1 MRSPIESIKTEYLR
15 RHAKNHNYSLR
26 AFARLLGVSS
36 GRVSQLFSGKRQ
48 LTLKTGEK
56 ICDALGYSN
65 DDKRKFLAAIQTQ
78 RSGSK
83 RADAHIENEFA
94 FVKERE
100 AIELTA
106 AEEAIVCDPLH
117 FAIIALMETS
127 DFRSE
132 IQWIAQR
139 LARTSI
145 EIRAAL
151 ANLIAVQLVH
161 QTPTGKITL
170 VKVKNGVVR
179 TRSDVSSKSLQRAHK
194 KIMKEAVSSLTDV
207 NVLMRDMSSMT
218 MAIDIKNIPKAKVLI
233 RNFRRKL
240 AVILEDGDQ
249 SEVYRLAIQLFPVS
263 NLRSNST
270 ELH

>member
-1 MRSPIESIKTEYLR
+1 MRSPIEAIKTEYLR
-15 RHAKNHNYSLR
+15 RHAKNHSYSLR
-26 AFARLLGVSS
+26 AFSRLLGVSS

-56 ICDALGYSN
+56 ICDALGYSAE
-65 DDKRKFLAAIQTQ
+65 DKRKFLAAIETQ

-83 RADAHIENEFA
+83 RADAQIENEFA
-94 FVKERE
+94 RINERE

-106 AEEAIVCDPLH
+106 AEEAIVCDPIH

-151 ANLIAVQLVH
+151 ANLTAVHLVH
-161 QTPTGKITL
+161 QTPAGKLSL
-170 VKVKNGVVR
+170 VKVKNGIVR

-194 KIMKEAVSSLTDV
+194 KIMKEAVATLSDV

-218 MAIDIKNIPKAKVLI
+218 MAIDLKNIPKAKILI

-240 AVILEDGDQ
+240 AAMLEEGDQ
-249 SEVYRLAIQLFPVS
+249 TEVYRLAVQLFPVS
-263 NLRSNST
+263 NLRSPPS